1 MKVTI
6 SIVVDTPEEAK
17 GIIDRLARTHTTW
30 EELKIM
36 REDAARPTTLEPK
49 RENRA
54 ADPVKNEDNATT
66 AVAHPSPRPNVSPKW
81 LPCSK
86 IGTETKEE
94 LLSLLKSHPRV
105 NDMAHIGKKMK
116 RTEDVVK
123 SLVMLLWTRNLVNF
137 DGIEFYTE

>member
-30 EELKIM
+30 EELKLM
-36 REDAARPTTLEPK
+36 REDAARPAVPESR

-54 ADPVKNEDNATT
+54 GEPVKTEDNVTPEVT
-66 AVAHPSPRPNVSPKW
+66 HPSPRPNISPKW
-81 LPCSK
+81 LPCTK
-86 IGTETKEE
+86 IGTDTKEE

-123 SLVMLLWTRNLVNF
+123 SLVMLLWARNLVNF
-137 DGIEFYTE
+137 DGTEFYTE